1 MTKSIVP
8 ITIHMYRVY
17 LYVHPIEVTL
27 TMNRKKGID
36 IVKFKA
42 FHFMN
47 GNIRECIEPE
57 FEILK
62 CTYEIRYVGM

>member
-1 MTKSIVP
+1 LSGQTFLVHPCYNLLSRVFVTKSIVP

-42 FHFMN
+42 FHS
-47 GNIRECIEPE
+47 
-57 FEILK
+57 
-62 CTYEIRYVGM
+62 